1 MKYLAYTILALL
13 LFPNVLKSQV
23 DRTRAPEPG
32 PAPVIQVG
40 EYKTFELKNGLKV
53 FLVENHKIPR
63 VSYSLVLDIKPFAEG
78 DSLGY
83 TDIAGELLGTATT
96 TRSKDQID
104 EEIDFIGASVNTSS
118 SSLSGSALKKHNEK
132 LLEIMSDI
140 LLNPVF
146 NQDELDKVKK
156 QTISALA
163 YNKNDPAAISETV
176 SDALFYGK
184 DHPYGE
190 VTTEATVNSVTVK
203 MCEDYYDTFF
213 KPNIAYL
220 AIVGDMKL
228 KETKKLAK
236 KYFGDWVPG
245 EVPSKQYPTPEAPAA
260 LQVSIVDRPVAV
272 QSVIAVGYPVEY
284 TLGTD
289 DYIKARVM
297 NILLGGNSNSRLFK
311 NLREDHGYTY
321 GAYSSL
327 NQDKFIGSFNAGA
340 DVRNEVTD
348 SAVTQILYEMDRIR
362 TEPVPLEE
370 LEKVKNYLTGTF
382 ALALEQPA
390 TVARFALNI
399 ARYGLPTD
407 YYANYLKSLAA
418 VTPEDISEMAR
429 KYIKPENC
437 HVFVV
442 GKADDV
448 AENLAVLSPDQTINY
463 YDVEGNYIDPAS
475 LRKALPAELTAE
487 RVVENYLAAIGGR
500 EKLEALN
507 DVEINMKMSMQ
518 GMTID
523 AKMYQKTPDK
533 YRMTMSMGDHVLSDT
548 RFDGKVGRM
557 SSMQGEQVLEEKQLE
572 NLQAQSQFM
581 RELNYGE
588 LGYTLQLKSIEMVD
602 GKETYMIEVF
612 HPGSGTGYD
621 YYDTES
627 WLKIREDKVEETPDG
642 NMIQT
647 TNLSDYKEVDGIL
660 YPHKLDMV
668 IGPQQISGT
677 VESVKLNAGIDDAI
691 FK

>member
-1 MKYLAYTILALL
+1 MKYLAYTLLAF
-13 LFPNVLKSQV
+13 LFIPTLLKSQV

-40 EYKTFELKNGLKV
+40 DYKTFELKNGLKV

-63 VSYSLVLDIKPFAEG
+63 VSYSLLLDIKPFSEG

-96 TRSKDQID
+96 IRSKDQID
-104 EEIDFIGASVNTSS
+104 DEIDFIGASVNTSS

-163 YNKNDPAAISETV
+163 YNKNDPAAISDVV

-190 VTTEATVNSVTVK
+190 VTTETTVNAVTVK
-203 MCEDYYDTFF
+203 MCEDYYRTYFR
-213 KPNIAYL
+213 PNIAYL
-220 AIVGDMKL
+220 AIVGDMNL
-228 KETKKLAK
+228 KEAKKLTK
-236 KYFGDWVPG
+236 KYFGEWVPG
-245 EVPSKQYPTPEAPAA
+245 EVPSKQYPTPEAPAT

-272 QSVIAVGYPVEY
+272 QSVITVGYPVEY

-297 NILLGGNSNSRLFK
+297 NVLLGGSDNRLYQ

-327 NQDKFIGSFNAGA
+327 SQDKYIGSFSAST

-348 SAVTQILYEMDRIR
+348 SAISQILYEMERIR
-362 TEPVPLEE
+362 TEPVPAEE

-382 ALALEQPA
+382 ALALEKPA
-390 TVARFALNI
+390 TVASFALNI
-399 ARYGLPTD
+399 ARYGLPAD

-442 GKADDV
+442 GKADDI
-448 AENLAVLSPDQTINY
+448 AEKLAVLSPDQTIKY

-475 LRKALPAELTAE
+475 VKKALPAGLTVE
-487 RVVENYLAAIGGR
+487 KVVENYLAAIGGR
-500 EKLEALN
+500 EKLEALE
-507 DVEINMKMSMQ
+507 DMEVNMKMSMQ
-518 GMTID
+518 GMSID
-523 AKMYQKTPDK
+523 AKMYQKAPDK
-533 YRMTMSMGDHVLSDT
+533 YRMTMSMEGNVLNDT
-548 RFDGKVGRM
+548 RFDGTVGRI
-557 SSMQGEQVLEEKQLE
+557 SGMQGEQVLEGKQLE

-581 RELNYGE
+581 PELKYGE
-588 LGYTLQLKSIEMVD
+588 LGYTLQLKSIEMID
-602 GKETYMIEVF
+602 GKETYLVEVF

-621 YYDTES
+621 YYDTET
-627 WLKIREDKVEETPDG
+627 WLKLREDKIEETPDG
-642 NMIQT
+642 NMVQT
-647 TNLSDYKEVDGIL
+647 TNLSDYKDVDGIL
-660 YPHKLDMV
+660 YPHQIDLIV
-668 IGPQQISGT
+668 GPQQISGT
-677 VESVKLNAGIDDAI
+677 VDSIKLNAGIDDAV

>member
-1 MKYLAYTILALL
+1 MKYLTYTLLVLL
-13 LFPNVLKSQV
+13 LFPNVLKSQI

-32 PAPVIQVG
+32 PAPEIRISD
-40 EYKTFELKNGLKV
+40 YKTFELKNGLKV

-63 VSYSLVLDIKPFAEG
+63 VSYSLLLDSKPFAEG

-83 TDIAGELLGTATT
+83 TSIAGELLGTATT

-104 EEIDFIGASVNTSS
+104 EAIDFIGASLSTSS
-118 SSLSGSALKKHNEK
+118 SSLSASALKKHNEK
-132 LLEIMSDI
+132 LLEIISDI

-146 NQDELDKVKK
+146 AQDELDKVKK

-163 YNKNDPAAISETV
+163 YNKNVPAAISETV
-176 SDALFYGK
+176 SNALFYGK

-190 VTTEATVNSVTVK
+190 VTTEATVNLVTVK
-203 MCEDYYDTFF
+203 MCEDYYGTYF
-213 KPNIAYL
+213 KSNIAYL
-220 AIVGDMKL
+220 AIVGDMNL
-228 KETKKLAK
+228 KEAKKLAK
-236 KYFGDWVPG
+236 KYFGEWAPG
-245 EVPSKQYPTPEAPAA
+245 EVPSKQYLTPKAPATR
-260 LQVSIVDRPVAV
+260 QVSIVDRPVAV

-289 DYIKARVM
+289 DYIKGRVM
-297 NILLGGNSNSRLFK
+297 NILLGGSSNSRLFK

-327 NQDKFIGSFNAGA
+327 SQDRYIGSFNAGA

-348 SAVTQILYEMDRIR
+348 SALTQILYEMDRIR

-399 ARYGLPTD
+399 ARYDLPAD

-448 AENLAVLSPDQTINY
+448 AENLAALSPDQTINY
-463 YDVEGNYIDPAS
+463 YDVEGNYIDPTS
-475 LRKALPAELTAE
+475 LKKALPAGLTAE
-487 RVVENYLAAIGGR
+487 AVVENYLAAIGGR
-500 EKLEALN
+500 EKLDALN
-507 DVEINMKMSMQ
+507 DLEINMKMSMQ
-518 GMTID
+518 GMSID

-533 YRMTMSMGDHVLSDT
+533 YRMTISMGGSVLSDT

-557 SSMQGEQVLEEKQLE
+557 SGMQGEQVLEGKQLE

-602 GKETYMIEVF
+602 EKETYMVEVF

-627 WLKIREDKVEETPDG
+627 SLKIREDKVEENPDG

-647 TNLSDYKEVDGIL
+647 TNLSDYREVEGIL

>member
-1 MKYLAYTILALL
+1 MKYLTYTFLVLL
-13 LFPNVLKSQV
+13 LFPNVLKSQI
-23 DRTRAPEPG
+23 DRTLPPEPG
-32 PAPVIQVG
+32 PAPEIRIG
-40 EYKTFELKNGLKV
+40 DYKTFELKNGLKV

-63 VSYSLVLDIKPFAEG
+63 VSYSLLLDIKPFSEG

-83 TDIAGELLGTATT
+83 TSIAGQLLGTATT
-96 TRSKDQID
+96 TRTKDQID

-118 SSLSGSALKKHNEK
+118 GSLSGSALKKHNEK

-146 NQDELDKVKK
+146 NQDELEKVKK

-176 SDALFYGK
+176 SNALFYGK

-190 VTTEATVNSVTVK
+190 VTTEATVNSITVN
-203 MCEDYYDTFF
+203 MCRQYYSTYFR
-213 KPNIAYL
+213 PNIAYL

-228 KETKKLAK
+228 KEAKKLTK
-236 KYFGDWVPG
+236 KYFGGWVPG
-245 EVPSKQYPTPEAPAA
+245 EVTSKEYPKPEAPGAR
-260 LQVSIVDRPVAV
+260 QVSIVDRPVAV

-297 NILLGGNSNSRLFK
+297 NVLLGGSNNRLFQ

-327 NQDKFIGSFNAGA
+327 SQDKYIGSFNAGA

-348 SAVTQILYEMDRIR
+348 SAISQILYEMDRIR

-399 ARYGLPTD
+399 ARYGLPAD
-407 YYANYLKSLAA
+407 YYGNYLKSLAA
-418 VTPEDISEMAR
+418 VTPDDITEMAN

-442 GKADDV
+442 GKADDI
-448 AENLAVLSPDQTINY
+448 AENLAVISPDLTVNY

-475 LRKALPAELTAE
+475 LQKALPAGLTVE
-487 RVVENYLAAIGGR
+487 TVVENYLAAIGGR
-500 EKLEALN
+500 EKLEALQ
-507 DVEINMKMSMQ
+507 DVEINMKMDMQ

-523 AKMYQKTPDK
+523 AKMYQKAPDK
-533 YRMTMSMGDHVLSDT
+533 YRMTMSMGGSVLSDT
-548 RFDGKVGRM
+548 KFDGTVGKN
-557 SSMQGEQVLEEKQLE
+557 SGMQGEQVLEGKQLE

-581 RELNYGE
+581 PELKYEE

-602 GKETYMIEVF
+602 GKETYMVEVS

-627 WLKIREDKVEETPDG
+627 WLKIREDKVEENPDG
-642 NMIQT
+642 KMIQT

-660 YPHKLDMV
+660 YTHKLDLI

-677 VESVKLNAGIDDAI
+677 VESVKLNAGIDDSV
-691 FK
+691 FE

>member
-1 MKYLAYTILALL
+1 MKYIAYTLVFF
-13 LFPNVLKSQV
+13 LFLPSAVNAQV

-40 EYKTFELKNGLKV
+40 DYKTFELKNGLKV

-63 VSYSLVLDIKPFAEG
+63 VSYSLLLDIKPFAEG

-83 TDIAGELLGTATT
+83 TDLAGQLMGTATA
-96 TRSKDQID
+96 TRTKDQID
-104 EEIDFIGASVNTSS
+104 EEIDFIGASLNTSS
-118 SSLSGSALKKHNEK
+118 GSLSGSALKKHNEK
-132 LLEIMSDI
+132 LLEIMSDV

-146 NQDELDKVKK
+146 NEEELDKVKK

-163 YNKNDPAAISETV
+163 YNKNDPAAISGVV

-190 VTTEATVNSVTVK
+190 VTTEATVNSVTIK
-203 MCEDYYDTFF
+203 MCEDYYATYF
-213 KPNIAYL
+213 KPNIAHL
-220 AIVGDMKL
+220 AIVGDMTL
-228 KETKKLAK
+228 KEAKKLTK

-245 EVPSKQYPTPEAPAA
+245 NVPSYAYPTPEAPATRK
-260 LQVSIVDRPVAV
+260 VSIVDRPVAV
-272 QSVIAVGYPVEY
+272 QSVIVVGYPVEY

-297 NILLGGNSNSRLFK
+297 NVLLGGSNNRLFQ

-327 NQDKFIGSFNAGA
+327 SQDKYIGSFNAGA

-348 SAVTQILYEMDRIR
+348 SAITQILYEMERIR
-362 TEPVPLEE
+362 TEPVPSDE

-399 ARYGLPTD
+399 ARYGLPSD

-418 VTPEDISEMAR
+418 VTPEDISEMAQ
-429 KYIKPENC
+429 KYISPENC

-442 GKADDV
+442 GKAEDI
-448 AENLAVLSPDQTINY
+448 AENLAALSPDQSVDY

-475 LRKALPAELTAE
+475 MTKPLPPGLTPE
-487 RVVENYLAAIGGR
+487 KVVEDYLQAIGGR
-500 EKLEALN
+500 EKLEALR
-507 DVEINMKMSMQ
+507 DVEVDMKMSMQ

-523 AKMYQKTPDK
+523 ARTYQKAPDK
-533 YRMTMSMGDHVLSDT
+533 FRMTISMGGNILNDQK
-548 RFDGKVGRM
+548 FDGTTGKM
-557 SSMQGEQVLEEKQLE
+557 SGMQGEQVLEGKQLE
-572 NLQAQSQFM
+572 NLKAQSQFM
-581 RELNYGE
+581 RELKYQE
-588 LGYTLQLKSIEMVD
+588 LGYKLELKSIEMVN
-602 GKETYMIEVF
+602 GRETYRIEVF
-612 HPGSGTGYD
+612 HPWSGTGYD
-621 YYDTES
+621 YYDRETG
-627 WLKIREDKVEETPDG
+627 LRLREDKVEVTPDG
-642 NMIQT
+642 EMVQIT
-647 TNLSDYKEVDGIL
+647 HLSDYKEVDGIL
-660 YPHKLDMV
+660 YPHKMDLS
-668 IGPQQISGT
+668 IGPQQITAT
-677 VESVKLNAGIDDAI
+677 VENIKLNAGIDDSI
-691 FK
+691 FE

>member
-1 MKYLAYTILALL
+1 MKYLTYTLLIFL
-13 LFPNVLKSQV
+13 LFPNVLKSQI
-23 DRTRAPEPG
+23 DRTQAPEPG
-32 PAPVIQVG
+32 PAPVIRISD
-40 EYKTFELKNGLKV
+40 YKTFELKNGLKV

-63 VSYSLVLDIKPFAEG
+63 VSYSLLLDIKPFSEG

-83 TDIAGELLGTATT
+83 TSIAGQLLGTATT
-96 TRSKDQID
+96 TLSKDQID
-104 EEIDFIGASVNTSS
+104 EEIDFIGANVNTSS
-118 SSLSGSALKKHNEK
+118 SSLSGSALKKHNDK

-140 LLNPVF
+140 LLHPVF
-146 NQDELDKVKK
+146 NQDELDKIKK

-176 SDALFYGK
+176 SNALFYGK
-184 DHPYGE
+184 EHPYGE
-190 VTTEATVNSVTVK
+190 VTTEATVNSVSVE
-203 MCEDYYDTFF
+203 MCEDYYDTYFR
-213 KPNIAYL
+213 PNIAYL
-220 AIVGDMKL
+220 AIVGDIKL
-228 KETKKLAK
+228 KEAKKLTK
-236 KYFGDWVPG
+236 KYFGSWVPG
-245 EVPSKQYPTPEAPAA
+245 EVSTKHYPTPEAPSA

-272 QSVIAVGYPVEY
+272 QSVITVGYPVEY

-297 NILLGGNSNSRLFK
+297 NVLLGGSNNRLFQ

-327 NQDKFIGSFNAGA
+327 SQDKYIGSFNAGA

-348 SAVTQILYEMDRIR
+348 SAVTQILYEMERIR
-362 TEPVPLEE
+362 TEPVSIEE
-370 LEKVKNYLTGTF
+370 LEKVKNYLSGTF
-382 ALALEQPA
+382 ALALEQPG

-399 ARYGLPTD
+399 ARYGLPAD
-407 YYANYLKSLAA
+407 YYANYLKSIAA
-418 VTPEDISEMAR
+418 VTPDDITEMAN

-442 GKADDV
+442 GKADDIV
-448 AENLAVLSPDQTINY
+448 ENLASLSPDLSVDY

-475 LRKALPAELTAE
+475 LKKTLPAGLTSE
-487 RVVENYLAAIGGR
+487 TVVENYLAAIGGR
-500 EKLEALN
+500 EKLEALE
-507 DVEINMKMSMQ
+507 DIEISMKMSLQ

-523 AKMYQKTPDK
+523 AIMYQKAPGK
-533 YRMTMSMGDHVLSDT
+533 FRMTMTMGGNVLSDT
-548 RFDGKVGRM
+548 RFDGTVGK
-557 SSMQGEQVLEEKQLE
+557 SSGMQGEQVVEGKQLE

-581 RELNYGE
+581 PELKYDE

-602 GKETYMIEVF
+602 GKETYMIEVV

-627 WLKIREDKVEETPDG
+627 WLKVREDKVEETPDG
-642 NMIQT
+642 SMVQT
-647 TNLSDYKEVDGIL
+647 TNLSDYQEVDGIL
-660 YPHKLDMV
+660 YPHKLDLV

-677 VESVKLNAGIDDAI
+677 VESISLNAGIDDSI

>member
-1 MKYLAYTILALL
+1 
-13 LFPNVLKSQV
+13 
-23 DRTRAPEPG
+23 
-32 PAPVIQVG
+32 
-40 EYKTFELKNGLKV
+40 
-53 FLVENHKIPR
+53 
-63 VSYSLVLDIKPFAEG
+63 
-78 DSLGY
+78 
-83 TDIAGELLGTATT
+83 
-96 TRSKDQID
+96 
-104 EEIDFIGASVNTSS
+104 
-118 SSLSGSALKKHNEK
+118 
-132 LLEIMSDI
+132 MSDI

-146 NQDELDKVKK
+146 NQAELDKVKK

-163 YNKNDPAAISETV
+163 YNKNDPAAISETL

-203 MCEDYYDTFF
+203 MCEDYYGTYF

-228 KETKKLAK
+228 KEAKKLAK
-236 KYFGDWVPG
+236 KYFGEWIPG
-245 EVPSKQYPTPEAPAA
+245 EVPSKQYSTPEAPAS

-272 QSVIAVGYPVEY
+272 QSVIVVGYPVEY

-297 NILLGGNSNSRLFK
+297 NVLLGGSNNRLFQ

-327 NQDKFIGSFNAGA
+327 SQDKFIGSFNAGA

-348 SAVTQILYEMDRIR
+348 SAVTQILYEMERIR
-362 TEPVPLEE
+362 NEPVPLEE

-382 ALALEQPA
+382 ALALEQPS

-399 ARYGLPTD
+399 ARYGLPAD

-418 VTPEDISEMAR
+418 VTPEDITEMAK

-437 HVFVV
+437 HVFIV

-448 AENLAVLSPDQTINY
+448 SENLAALSPDQTINY

-475 LRKALPAELTAE
+475 LKKALPAGLTAE
-487 RVVENYLAAIGGR
+487 KVVENYLAAIGGR
-500 EKLEALN
+500 EKLEALK
-507 DVEINMKMSMQ
+507 DVEITMKMNMQ

-523 AKMYQKTPDK
+523 AKMYQKAPDK
-533 YRMTMSMGDHVLSDT
+533 YKMTISMGESVLSDT

-557 SSMQGEQVLEEKQLE
+557 SGMQGEQVLEGKQLE

-581 RELNYGE
+581 RELKYDD
-588 LGYTLQLKSIEMVD
+588 LGYSLQLKGIEIVN
-602 GKETYMIEVF
+602 GNETYIVEVS

-621 YYDTES
+621 YYDIETG
-627 WLKIREDKVEETPDG
+627 LRLREDKIEVTPDG
-642 NMIQT
+642 EMIQT
-647 TNLSDYKEVDGIL
+647 THLSDYKDVEGIL
-660 YPHKLDMV
+660 YPHKLDV
-668 IGPQQISGT
+668 SVGPQQISAT
-677 VESVKLNAGIDDAI
+677 IDVIKLNTGVDDSE
-691 FK
+691 FQ

>member
-1 MKYLAYTILALL
+1 MKYLAFTVLVLL
-13 LFPNVLKSQV
+13 LFPNVLKSQI

-32 PAPVIQVG
+32 PAPEIRISD
-40 EYKTFELKNGLKV
+40 YKTFTLKNGLKV

-63 VSYSLVLDIKPFAEG
+63 VSYSLLLDIQPFSEG

-83 TDIAGELLGTATT
+83 TSIAGQLLGTATT

-118 SSLSGSALKKHNEK
+118 GSLSGSALKKHNEK

-203 MCEDYYDTFF
+203 MCEDYYGMYF

-220 AIVGDMKL
+220 AIVGDL
-228 KETKKLAK
+228 NLREAKKLTK
-236 KYFGDWVPG
+236 KYFGGWVPG
-245 EVPSKQYPTPEAPAA
+245 EVPSKQYPSPEAPASR
-260 LQVSIVDRPVAV
+260 QVSIVDRPVAV
-272 QSVIAVGYPVEY
+272 QSVLAVGYPVKY

-297 NILLGGNSNSRLFK
+297 NVLLGGSNNRLFQ

-327 NQDKFIGSFNAGA
+327 GQDKYIGSFNAGA

-348 SAVTQILYEMDRIR
+348 SAITQILYEMERIR
-362 TEPVPLEE
+362 TEPVPIEE

-399 ARYGLPTD
+399 ARYGLPAD

-442 GKADDV
+442 GKADDIS
-448 AENLAVLSPDQTINY
+448 ENLAALSPDQTVNY

-475 LRKALPAELTAE
+475 LKKALPAGLTVE
-487 RVVENYLAAIGGR
+487 TVVENYLAAIGGR
-500 EKLEALN
+500 EKLEALE
-507 DVEINMKMSMQ
+507 DVEINMKMSMM
-518 GMTID
+518 GMSVD
-523 AKMYQKTPDK
+523 AIMYQKAPDK
-533 YRMTMSMGDHVLSDT
+533 FRMTMSMGGNVLSDT
-548 RFDGKVGRM
+548 RFDGTVGRNGG
-557 SSMQGEQVLEEKQLE
+557 MQGEQVLEGKQLE

-581 RELNYGE
+581 PELKYDE
-588 LGYTLQLKSIEMVD
+588 LGYTLQLKSIETVD
-602 GKETYMIEVF
+602 GKDTYMIEVF

-627 WLKIREDKVEETPDG
+627 WLKIKEDKVEETPDG
-642 NMIQT
+642 SMVQT

-660 YPHKLDMV
+660 FPHKIDLI
-668 IGPQQISGT
+668 IGPQQILGT
-677 VESVKLNAGIDDAI
+677 VESVKLNAGIDDSV

>member
-1 MKYLAYTILALL
+1 MKYLTNTIFVFLL
-13 LFPNVLKSQV
+13 LPSTLLSQI
-23 DRTRAPEPG
+23 DRTRAPKPG
-32 PAPVIQVG
+32 PAPEIRISD
-40 EYKTFELKNGLKV
+40 YKTFELKNGLKV

-63 VSYSLVLDIKPFAEG
+63 ISYSLLLDIKPFAEG

-83 TDIAGELLGTATT
+83 TDIAGQLLGTATT

-104 EEIDFIGASVNTSS
+104 EEIDFIGANLNTSS
-118 SSLSGSALKKHNEK
+118 GSLSASALKKHNDK

-156 QTISALA
+156 QTISTLA
-163 YNKNDPAAISETV
+163 FNKNDPAAISGVV

-184 DHPYGE
+184 GHPYGE
-190 VTTEATVNSVTVK
+190 VTTEATVSSVTVK
-203 MCEDYYDTFF
+203 MCEDYYGTYF

-228 KETKKLAK
+228 KEAKKLAK
-236 KYFGDWVPG
+236 KYFGDWEPG
-245 EVPSKQYPTPEAPAA
+245 EVPSKQFPTPEAPSA

-272 QSVIAVGYPVEY
+272 QSVIVVGYPVEY
-284 TLGTD
+284 TLGTN

-297 NILLGGNSNSRLFK
+297 NVLLGGSDNRLFQ

-327 NQDKFIGSFNAGA
+327 SQDKYIGSFNAGA

-348 SAVTQILYEMDRIR
+348 SAITQIIYEMERIR
-362 TEPVPLEE
+362 TEPVPAEE

-382 ALALEQPA
+382 SLALEQPA

-399 ARYGLPTD
+399 ARYGLPAD
-407 YYANYLKSLAA
+407 YYANYLKTLAA
-418 VTPEDISEMAR
+418 VTPDDITEMAR

-448 AENLAVLSPDQTINY
+448 AENLATLSPDQTINY

-475 LRKALPAELTAE
+475 LKKALPAGLTAE
-487 RVVENYLAAIGGR
+487 TVIENYLIAIGGR
-500 EKLEALN
+500 EKLEALK

-523 AKMYQKTPDK
+523 AKMYQKAPDK
-533 YRMTMSMGDHVLSDT
+533 YKMTVSMGGSVLSDT

-557 SSMQGEQVLEEKQLE
+557 SGMQGEQVL
-572 NLQAQSQFM
+572 
-581 RELNYGE
+581 
-588 LGYTLQLKSIEMVD
+588 
-602 GKETYMIEVF
+602 
-612 HPGSGTGYD
+612 GS
-621 YYDTES
+621 S
-627 WLKIREDKVEETPDG
+627 
-642 NMIQT
+642 
-647 TNLSDYKEVDGIL
+647 
-660 YPHKLDMV
+660 
-668 IGPQQISGT
+668 
-677 VESVKLNAGIDDAI
+677 
-691 FK
+691 

>member
-1 MKYLAYTILALL
+1 MKYLTYTIFVFLL
-13 LFPNVLKSQV
+13 LPGTLLSQI

-32 PAPVIQVG
+32 PAPEIHISD
-40 EYKTFELKNGLKV
+40 YKTFELKNGLKV

-63 VSYSLVLDIKPFAEG
+63 VSYSLLLDIKPFSEG

-83 TDIAGELLGTATT
+83 TSIAGQLLGTATT
-96 TRSKDQID
+96 SRTKDQVD
-104 EEIDFIGASVNTSS
+104 EEIDFIGASLNTSS
-118 SSLSGSALKKHNEK
+118 GSLSASALKKHNDK

-146 NQDELDKVKK
+146 KEDELDKVKK

-163 YNKNDPAAISETV
+163 LNKNDPAAISETV

-190 VTTEATVNSVTVK
+190 VTTEATVNTVTVK
-203 MCEDYYDTFF
+203 MCEYYYGTYF

-220 AIVGDMKL
+220 AIVGDMNL
-228 KETKKLAK
+228 KEAKKLTK

-245 EVPSKQYPTPEAPAA
+245 EVPSKQYPTPEAPST

-272 QSVIAVGYPVEY
+272 QSVIVVGYPVEY

-297 NILLGGNSNSRLFK
+297 NILLGGSDNRLFQ

-327 NQDKFIGSFNAGA
+327 SQDKFIGSFNAGA

-348 SAVTQILYEMDRIR
+348 SAITQILYEMERIR

-399 ARYGLPTD
+399 ARYGLPAD
-407 YYANYLKSLAA
+407 YYANYLKSLAT
-418 VTPEDISEMAR
+418 VTPEDITEMAN

-442 GKADDV
+442 GKADDIS
-448 AENLAVLSPDQTINY
+448 ENLAVLSPDLTLNY

-475 LRKALPAELTAE
+475 LEKALPAGLTVE
-487 RVVENYLAAIGGR
+487 TVVENYLAAIGGR
-500 EKLEALN
+500 EKLEALE
-507 DVEINMKMSMQ
+507 DMEVSLKMSMQ
-518 GMTID
+518 GMSID
-523 AKMYQKTPDK
+523 AKTYQKAPDK
-533 YRMTMSMGDHVLSDT
+533 FRMTMSMGESIISDT
-548 RFDGKVGRM
+548 RFDGTVGKI
-557 SSMQGEQVLEEKQLE
+557 SGMQGEQVLEGKQLE

-581 RELNYGE
+581 PELKYGK
-588 LGYTLQLKSIEMVD
+588 LGYTLQLKSIEKID
-602 GKETYMIEVF
+602 GKETYMVEVF

-621 YYDTES
+621 YYDTGS

-647 TNLSDYKEVDGIL
+647 TNLSDYREVEGIL

-677 VESVKLNAGIDDAI
+677 VESVKLNAGIDDSV

>member
-1 MKYLAYTILALL
+1 MKYLIYTIFVFLL
-13 LFPNVLKSQV
+13 LPSTLLSQI

-32 PAPVIQVG
+32 PAPEILISD
-40 EYKTFELKNGLKV
+40 YKTFELKNGLKV

-83 TDIAGELLGTATT
+83 TSIAGELLGTATT

-104 EEIDFIGASVNTSS
+104 EEIDFIGASLSTSS
-118 SSLSGSALKKHNEK
+118 GSLYGSALKKHNDK

-146 NQDELDKVKK
+146 NLDELDKVKK

-190 VTTEATVNSVTVK
+190 VTTEATVSSVTVK
-203 MCEDYYDTFF
+203 MCEKYYSTYFR
-213 KPNIAYL
+213 PNIAYL

-228 KETKKLAK
+228 KEAKKLAK
-236 KYFGDWVPG
+236 EYFGEWVPG

-272 QSVIAVGYPVEY
+272 QSVIVVGYPVEY

-297 NILLGGNSNSRLFK
+297 NILLGGGSSNRLFQ

-327 NQDKFIGSFNAGA
+327 SQDKFIGSFNAEA

-362 TEPVPLEE
+362 TEPVPPEE

-399 ARYGLPTD
+399 ARYGLPAD

-418 VTPEDISEMAR
+418 VTPEDITEMAR

-448 AENLAVLSPDQTINY
+448 AENLAALSPDQTINY

-475 LRKALPAELTAE
+475 LKKALPEGLTAE
-487 RVVENYLAAIGGR
+487 TVVENYLAAIGGR
-500 EKLEALN
+500 EKLEALK
-507 DVEINMKMSMQ
+507 DVETNMKMSMQ
-518 GMTID
+518 GMSID
-523 AKMYQKTPDK
+523 AKMYQKAPDK
-533 YRMTMSMGDHVLSDT
+533 YRMTISMGGSVLSDT

-557 SSMQGEQVLEEKQLE
+557 SSMQGEQVLEGKQLE
-572 NLQAQSQFM
+572 NLQTQSQFM
-581 RELNYGE
+581 RELKYEE
-588 LGYTLQLKSIEMVD
+588 LGYTLQLKSIELVNGKKTYMVD
-602 GKETYMIEVF
+602 VS

-621 YYDTES
+621 YYDSETG
-627 WLKIREDKVEETPDG
+627 LRLREDKIEVTPDG
-642 NMIQT
+642 EMVQT
-647 TNLSDYKEVDGIL
+647 THLSDYKDVDGIL
-660 YPHKLDMV
+660 YPHKFDLA
-668 IGPQQISGT
+668 IGPQQISAT
-677 VESVKLNAGIDDAI
+677 IDVIKLNTGIDDSV
-691 FK
+691 FQ

>member
-1 MKYLAYTILALL
+1 MKYLIYTILVLL
-13 LFPNVLKSQV
+13 LFPNVLKSQI

-32 PAPVIQVG
+32 PAPEIRISD
-40 EYKTFELKNGLKV
+40 YKTFELKNGLKV

-63 VSYSLVLDIKPFAEG
+63 VSYSLLLDLKPFAEG

-83 TDIAGELLGTATT
+83 TSIAGQLLGTATT

-104 EEIDFIGASVNTSS
+104 EEIDFIGASLNTSS
-118 SSLSGSALKKHNEK
+118 GSLSGSALKKHNDK

-146 NQDELDKVKK
+146 NKDELDKVKK

-203 MCEDYYDTFF
+203 MCEDYYGTYF
-213 KPNIAYL
+213 KPNIAFL
-220 AIVGDMKL
+220 AIVGDLNL
-228 KETKKLAK
+228 KEAKKLTK
-236 KYFGDWVPG
+236 KYFAGWVPG
-245 EVPSKQYPTPEAPAA
+245 EVPSKQYPAPEAPASR
-260 LQVSIVDRPVAV
+260 QVSIVDRPVAV
-272 QSVIAVGYPVEY
+272 QSVIAVGYPVKF

-297 NILLGGNSNSRLFK
+297 NVLLGGSNNRLFQ

-327 NQDKFIGSFNAGA
+327 GQDKYIGSFNAGA

-348 SAVTQILYEMDRIR
+348 SAIFQILYEMDRIR
-362 TEPVPLEE
+362 TEPVPIEE

-382 ALALEQPA
+382 ALALEQPS

-399 ARYGLPTD
+399 ARYGLPAD

-418 VTPEDISEMAR
+418 VTPDDITEM
-429 KYIKPENC
+429 
-437 HVFVV
+437 
-442 GKADDV
+442 KADDI
-448 AENLAVLSPDQTINY
+448 AENLVALSPDQTVNY
-463 YDVEGNYIDPAS
+463 YDVEGNYLDPAS
-475 LRKALPAELTAE
+475 LKKSLPAGLTVE
-487 RVVENYLAAIGGR
+487 MVVENYLVAIGGR
-500 EKLEALN
+500 EKLEALE
-507 DVEINMKMSMQ
+507 DVEINMKMNMQ
-518 GMTID
+518 GMSID
-523 AKMYQKTPDK
+523 AIMYQKAPDK
-533 YRMTMSMGDHVLSDT
+533 FRMTMSMGGNVLSDT
-548 RFDGKVGRM
+548 RFDGTVGRN
-557 SSMQGEQVLEEKQLE
+557 SGMQGEQVLEGKQLE

-581 RELNYGE
+581 PELKYDE

-602 GKETYMIEVF
+602 GKDTYMIEVF

-627 WLKIREDKVEETPDG
+627 WLKIKEDKVEETPDG
-642 NMIQT
+642 SMVQT

-660 YPHKLDMV
+660 FPHKIDLI

-677 VESVKLNAGIDDAI
+677 VESVKLNAGIDDSV

>member
-1 MKYLAYTILALL
+1 MKHLTYILLGLL
-13 LFPNVLKSQV
+13 LFPPVVKSQI

-32 PAPVIQVG
+32 PAPEIRIG
-40 EYKTFELKNGLKV
+40 DYKTFELKNGLKI

-63 VSYSLVLDIKPFAEG
+63 VSYSLLLDIKPFSEG

-83 TDIAGELLGTATT
+83 SSIAGQLLGTATT

-104 EEIDFIGASVNTSS
+104 EEIDFIGASLNTSS

-146 NQDELDKVKK
+146 NPDELDKVKK
-156 QTISALA
+156 QTISGLA
-163 YNKNDPAAISETV
+163 YNKNDPAAISGIV

-203 MCEDYYDTFF
+203 MCEDYYAAYF

-220 AIVGDMKL
+220 AIVGDIKL
-228 KETKKLAK
+228 KEAKKLAK
-236 KYFGDWVPG
+236 KYFGDWKPG
-245 EVPSKQYPTPEAPAA
+245 EVPSRQYPTPEAPAG

-272 QSVIAVGYPVEY
+272 QSVLVVGYPVKY
-284 TLGTD
+284 TLGTE

-297 NILLGGNSNSRLFK
+297 NVVLGGSNNRLFQ

-327 NQDKFIGSFNAGA
+327 SQDKYIGSFNAGA

-348 SAVTQILYEMDRIR
+348 SAITQILYEMERIR
-362 TEPVPLEE
+362 TEPVPIEE

-399 ARYGLPTD
+399 ARYQLPAD
-407 YYANYLKSLAA
+407 YYSNYLKSLAA
-418 VTPEDISEMAR
+418 VTPEDITEMAQ

-442 GKADDV
+442 GKADDI
-448 AENLAVLSPDQTINY
+448 AENLAALSPDLTVNY

-475 LRKALPAELTAE
+475 LKKALPAGLTVE
-487 RVVENYLAAIGGR
+487 KVVENYLAAIGGR
-500 EKLEALN
+500 EKLEALE
-507 DVEINMKMSMQ
+507 DIETSMKMSLQ
-518 GMTID
+518 GMSID
-523 AKMYQKTPDK
+523 AKMYQKAPDK
-533 YRMTMSMGDHVLSDT
+533 FRMTMSMGGNILSDT
-548 RFDGKVGRM
+548 RYDGTVGKN
-557 SSMQGEQVLEEKQLE
+557 SGMQGEQVVEGKQLE

-581 RELNYGE
+581 PELKYRE

-602 GKETYMIEVF
+602 GKETYMVEVF
-612 HPGSGTGYD
+612 HQGSGTGYD

-642 NMIQT
+642 SMVQIT
-647 TNLSDYKEVDGIL
+647 TLSDYKDVDGIL
-660 YPHKLDMV
+660 YPHKLDLI

-677 VESVKLNAGIDDAI
+677 VESVKLNSGIDDSV

>member
-1 MKYLAYTILALL
+1 
-13 LFPNVLKSQV
+13 
-23 DRTRAPEPG
+23 
-32 PAPVIQVG
+32 
-40 EYKTFELKNGLKV
+40 LKNGLKI

-63 VSYSLVLDIKPFAEG
+63 VSYSLLLDIKPFSEG

-83 TDIAGELLGTATT
+83 TSIAGQLLGTATT
-96 TRSKDQID
+96 TRTKDQID
-104 EEIDFIGASVNTSS
+104 EEIDFIGASLNTSS

-156 QTISALA
+156 QTISGLA
-163 YNKNDPAAISETV
+163 YNKNDPAAISGIV

-190 VTTEATVNSVTVK
+190 VTTEATVNSVTVQ
-203 MCEDYYDTFF
+203 MCEDYYATYF

-228 KETKKLAK
+228 KEAKKLAK
-236 KYFGDWVPG
+236 KYFGDWKPG
-245 EVPSKQYPTPEAPAA
+245 EVPSHQYPTPEAPAG

-272 QSVIAVGYPVEY
+272 QSVLVVGYPVKY

-297 NILLGGNSNSRLFK
+297 NVVLGGSNNRLFQ

-327 NQDKFIGSFNAGA
+327 SQDKYIGSFNAGA

-348 SAVTQILYEMDRIR
+348 SAITQILYEMERIR
-362 TEPVPLEE
+362 TEPVPAEE

-382 ALALEQPA
+382 ALALEQPS

-399 ARYGLPTD
+399 ARYQLPAD
-407 YYANYLKSLAA
+407 YYGNYLKSLAA
-418 VTPEDISEMAR
+418 VTPEDITEMAR

-442 GKADDV
+442 GKADDI
-448 AENLAVLSPDQTINY
+448 AENLAALSPDLTVNY

-475 LRKALPAELTAE
+475 LKKALPAGLTVE
-487 RVVENYLAAIGGR
+487 TVIENYLEAIGGR
-500 EKLEALN
+500 EKLEALE
-507 DVEINMKMSMQ
+507 DIETSMKMSLQ
-518 GMTID
+518 GMSID
-523 AKMYQKTPDK
+523 AKMYQKAPDK
-533 YRMTMSMGDHVLSDT
+533 FRMTMSMGGNVLSDT
-548 RFDGKVGRM
+548 RYDGTVGKN
-557 SSMQGEQVLEEKQLE
+557 SGMQGEQVVEGKQLE

-581 RELNYGE
+581 PELKYGE
-588 LGYTLQLKSIEMVD
+588 LGYTLQLKGIEMVD
-602 GKETYMIEVF
+602 GKETYMVEVF

-627 WLKIREDKVEETPDG
+627 WLKIREDKVEETQDG
-642 NMIQT
+642 SMVQIT
-647 TNLSDYKEVDGIL
+647 TLSDYKDVDGIL
-660 YPHKLDMV
+660 YPHKLDLV

-677 VESVKLNAGIDDAI
+677 VESVRLNSGIEDSV

>member
-1 MKYLAYTILALL
+1 MKYLTYTIFIFL
-13 LFPNVLKSQV
+13 LFPSTLLSQI

-40 EYKTFELKNGLKV
+40 DYKTFELKNGLKV

-63 VSYSLVLDIKPFAEG
+63 VSYSLLLDIKPFAEG

-83 TDIAGELLGTATT
+83 TNIAGQLLGTAST
-96 TRSKDQID
+96 TRTKDQID
-104 EEIDFIGASVNTSS
+104 EEIDFIGASLSTSS
-118 SSLSGSALKKHNEK
+118 GSLSASALKKHNDK

-163 YNKNDPAAISETV
+163 LNKTDPSAISGVV

-203 MCEDYYDTFF
+203 MCEDYYGTYF
-213 KPNIAYL
+213 KPNIAYQ

-228 KETKKLAK
+228 KEVKKMAK

-260 LQVSIVDRPVAV
+260 LQISIVDRPVAV
-272 QSVIAVGYPVEY
+272 QTVITVGYPIEY

-297 NILLGGNSNSRLFK
+297 NVLLGGSSSSRLFK

-327 NQDKFIGSFNAGA
+327 SQDKFIGSFNAGA

-348 SAVTQILYEMDRIR
+348 SAIAQILYEMDRIC
-362 TEPVPLEE
+362 TEPVPVEE

-382 ALALEQPA
+382 ALALERPA

-399 ARYGLPTD
+399 ARYGLPAD

-418 VTPEDISEMAR
+418 VTPDDITEMAK

-448 AENLAVLSPDQTINY
+448 AENLSALSPDQTINY

-475 LRKALPAELTAE
+475 LKKALPAGLTAE
-487 RVVENYLAAIGGR
+487 TVVENYLAAIGGR
-500 EKLEALN
+500 EKLEALEDIEVN
-507 DVEINMKMSMQ
+507 LKMSMQ
-518 GMTID
+518 GMSID
-523 AKMYQKTPDK
+523 TKTYQKAPDK
-533 YRMTMSMGDHVLSDT
+533 FRMTMTMGGSILSDT
-548 RFDGKVGRM
+548 RFDGTVGRM
-557 SSMQGEQVLEEKQLE
+557 SGMQGEQVLEGKQLE
-572 NLQAQSQFM
+572 NLQTQSQFM
-581 RELNYGE
+581 PELKYEE
-588 LGYTLQLKSIEMVD
+588 LGYTLQLKSIEMID
-602 GKETYMIEVF
+602 GKATYMVEVF

-642 NMIQT
+642 SMVQT
-647 TNLSDYKEVDGIL
+647 TNLSEYMEVDGIL
-660 YPHKLDMV
+660 YPHKLDLA
-668 IGPQQISGT
+668 IGPEQISGT
-677 VESVKLNAGIDDAI
+677 VESIKLNAGIDDSV

>member
-1 MKYLAYTILALL
+1 MKYLAYTLLFFLL
-13 LFPNVLKSQV
+13 LPNVLNGQV

-40 EYKTFELKNGLKV
+40 DYKTFELKNGLKV

-83 TDIAGELLGTATT
+83 TSIAGELLGTATT

-104 EEIDFIGASVNTSS
+104 EEIDFIGANLSTSS
-118 SSLSGSALKKHNEK
+118 GSLYGSALKKHNNK

-163 YNKNDPAAISETV
+163 YNKNDPAAISGVV

-190 VTTEATVNSVTVK
+190 VTTEATVGSVNVK
-203 MCEDYYDTFF
+203 MCEDYYDTYFR
-213 KPNIAYL
+213 PNIAYL
-220 AIVGDMKL
+220 AIVGDMNL
-228 KETKKLAK
+228 KEAKKLTK
-236 KYFGDWVPG
+236 KYFGDWAPG
-245 EVPSKQYPTPEAPAA
+245 EVPSKQYPIPEVPAT

-272 QSVIAVGYPVEY
+272 QSVIVVGYPVEF

-297 NILLGGNSNSRLFK
+297 NVLLGGSNNRLFQ

-327 NQDKFIGSFNAGA
+327 SQDKYIGSFNAGA

-348 SAVTQILYEMDRIR
+348 SAITQILYEMERIR
-362 TEPVPLEE
+362 TEPVSPEE

-399 ARYGLPTD
+399 ARYGLPAD
-407 YYANYLKSLAA
+407 YYANYLKTLAA
-418 VTPEDISEMAR
+418 VTPDDITEMAN
-429 KYIKPENC
+429 KYIRPENS

-442 GKADDV
+442 GKADDI
-448 AENLAVLSPDQTINY
+448 AENLAALSPDNTINY

-475 LRKALPAELTAE
+475 LKKALPAGLTAE
-487 RVVENYLAAIGGR
+487 AVVENYLAAIGGR
-500 EKLEALN
+500 EKLEALK
-507 DVEINMKMSMQ
+507 DVEIDMKMSMQ

-523 AKMYQKTPDK
+523 AKMYQKAPDK
-533 YRMTMSMGDHVLSDT
+533 YRMTISMGGSVLSDT
-548 RFDGKVGRM
+548 KFDGKVGKM
-557 SSMQGEQVLEEKQLE
+557 SGMQGEQVLEGEQLE

-581 RELNYGE
+581 RELNYE
-588 LGYTLQLKSIEMVD
+588 DLGYTVQLKSIEMVN
-602 GKETYMIEVF
+602 GKETYMLEVS
-612 HPGSGTGYD
+612 HPGSGTSYD
-621 YYDTES
+621 YYDTETG
-627 WLKIREDKVEETPDG
+627 LRLREDKVEVTPDG
-642 NMIQT
+642 EMVQT
-647 TNLSDYKEVDGIL
+647 THLSEYKDVDGIL
-660 YPHKLDMV
+660 YPHKLDLA
-668 IGPQQISGT
+668 IGPQQISAT
-677 VESVKLNAGIDDAI
+677 IDNIKLNAGIDDSV
-691 FK
+691 FQ

>member
-1 MKYLAYTILALL
+1 MKYLTYTILVLL
-13 LFPNVLKSQV
+13 LLPGTLNSQI
-23 DRTRAPEPG
+23 DRTQAPEPG
-32 PAPVIQVG
+32 PAPEIRISD
-40 EYKTFELKNGLKV
+40 YKSFELKNGLKV

-63 VSYSLVLDIKPFAEG
+63 VSYSLLLNIKPFAEG

-83 TDIAGELLGTATT
+83 TSFAGQLLGTATT

-104 EEIDFIGASVNTSS
+104 EEIDFIGASVSS
-118 SSLSGSALKKHNEK
+118 SSGSLSGSSLKKHNEK

-146 NQDELDKVKK
+146 NQDELEKIKK

-163 YNKNDPAAISETV
+163 YNKNDPTAISETV
-176 SDALFYGK
+176 SNVLFYGK

-203 MCEDYYDTFF
+203 MCEDYYGIYF

-220 AIVGDMKL
+220 AIVGDLSL
-228 KETKKLAK
+228 KEAKKLTK
-236 KYFGDWVPG
+236 KYFGSWTPG
-245 EVPSKQYPTPEAPAA
+245 EVPSKQYPIPEAPAT

-272 QSVIAVGYPVEY
+272 QSVLTVGYPVKY

-297 NILLGGNSNSRLFK
+297 NVLLGGSNNRLFQ

-327 NQDKFIGSFNAGA
+327 SQDKYVGSFNAGA

-348 SAVTQILYEMDRIR
+348 SAVSQILYEMERIR
-362 TEPVPLEE
+362 TEPVPSEE

-399 ARYGLPTD
+399 ARYGLPAD
-407 YYANYLKSLAA
+407 YYANYLKSLAS
-418 VTPEDISEMAR
+418 VTPDDITEMAN

-442 GKADDV
+442 GKADDIV
-448 AENLAVLSPDQTINY
+448 ENLAALSPDLTVNY

-475 LRKALPAELTAE
+475 LKKALPAGLTVE
-487 RVVENYLAAIGGR
+487 TVIENYLESIGGR
-500 EKLEALN
+500 EKLEALEN
-507 DVEINMKMSMQ
+507 IEISMKMSLQEMS
-518 GMTID
+518 ID
-523 AKMYQKTPDK
+523 AIMYQKSPDK
-533 YRMTMSMGDHVLSDT
+533 FRMTMSMGGNVLSDT
-548 RFDGKVGRM
+548 RFDGTVGK
-557 SSMQGEQVLEEKQLE
+557 SSGMQGEQVLEGKQLE

-581 RELNYGE
+581 PELKYNE
-588 LGYTLQLKSIEMVD
+588 LGYKLQLKSIEMVD
-602 GKETYMIEVF
+602 ERETYMIEVF

-642 NMIQT
+642 SMVQI
-647 TNLSDYKEVDGIL
+647 TNLSDYKDVEGIL
-660 YPHKLDMV
+660 YPHKLDLIV
-668 IGPQQISGT
+668 GPQQISGT
-677 VESVKLNAGIDDAI
+677 VESVKLNAGIDDSV

>member
-1 MKYLAYTILALL
+1 MKYLIHTIFVFLL
-13 LFPNVLKSQV
+13 IPGTLLSQI
-23 DRTRAPEPG
+23 DRTQAPEPG
-32 PAPVIQVG
+32 PAPVIQIG
-40 EYKTFELKNGLKV
+40 DYKTFELKNGLKV
-53 FLVENHKIPR
+53 FLIENHKIPR

-83 TDIAGELLGTATT
+83 TSIAGELLGTATT
-96 TRSKDQID
+96 TRTKDQID
-104 EEIDFIGASVNTSS
+104 EEIDFIGASLSTSS
-118 SSLSGSALKKHNEK
+118 GSVNGSVLKKHNDK

-146 NQDELDKVKK
+146 NQAELDKVKK

-163 YNKNDPAAISETV
+163 YNKNDPAAISETL

-203 MCEDYYDTFF
+203 MCEDYYGTYF

-228 KETKKLAK
+228 KEAKKLAK
-236 KYFGDWVPG
+236 KYFGEWIPG
-245 EVPSKQYPTPEAPAA
+245 EVPSKQYSTPEAPAS

-272 QSVIAVGYPVEY
+272 QSVIVVGYPVEY

-297 NILLGGNSNSRLFK
+297 NVLLGGSNNRLFQ

-327 NQDKFIGSFNAGA
+327 SQDKFIGSFNAGA

-348 SAVTQILYEMDRIR
+348 SAVTQILYEMERIR
-362 TEPVPLEE
+362 NEPVPLEE

-382 ALALEQPA
+382 ALALEQPS

-399 ARYGLPTD
+399 ARYGLPAD

-418 VTPEDISEMAR
+418 VTPEDITEMAK

-437 HVFVV
+437 HVFIV

-448 AENLAVLSPDQTINY
+448 SENLAALSPDQTINY

-475 LRKALPAELTAE
+475 LKKALPAGLTAE
-487 RVVENYLAAIGGR
+487 KVVENYLAAIGGR
-500 EKLEALN
+500 EKLEALK
-507 DVEINMKMSMQ
+507 DVEITMKMNMQ

-523 AKMYQKTPDK
+523 AKMYQKAPDK
-533 YRMTMSMGDHVLSDT
+533 YKMTISMGESVLSDT

-557 SSMQGEQVLEEKQLE
+557 SGMQGEQVLEGKQLE

-581 RELNYGE
+581 RELKYDD
-588 LGYTLQLKSIEMVD
+588 LGYSLQLKGIEIVN
-602 GKETYMIEVF
+602 GNETYMVEVS

-621 YYDTES
+621 YYDIETG
-627 WLKIREDKVEETPDG
+627 LRLREDKIEVTPDG
-642 NMIQT
+642 EMIQT
-647 TNLSDYKEVDGIL
+647 THLSDYKDVEGIL
-660 YPHKLDMV
+660 YPHKLDV
-668 IGPQQISGT
+668 SVGPQQISAT
-677 VESVKLNAGIDDAI
+677 IDVIKLNTGVDDSE
-691 FK
+691 FQ

>member
-1 MKYLAYTILALL
+1 MKYLTYTILVLL
-13 LFPNVLKSQV
+13 LLPGTLYSQI

-32 PAPVIQVG
+32 PAPEIRISD
-40 EYKTFELKNGLKV
+40 YKTFELKNGLKV

-63 VSYSLVLDIKPFAEG
+63 VSYSLLLDIKPFSEG

-83 TDIAGELLGTATT
+83 TSIAGELLGTATT

-104 EEIDFIGASVNTSS
+104 EEIDFIGASLSTSS
-118 SSLSGSALKKHNEK
+118 GSLYGSVLKKHNEK

-156 QTISALA
+156 QTISTLA
-163 YNKNDPAAISETV
+163 FNKNDPAAISETV

-190 VTTEATVNSVTVK
+190 VTTEATVNMVTVK
-203 MCEDYYDTFF
+203 MCEDYYSTFF
-213 KPNIAYL
+213 RPNIAYL

-228 KETKKLAK
+228 KEAKKLAK

-245 EVPSKQYPTPEAPAA
+245 EVPSKQYPAPEAPAA

-272 QSVIAVGYPVEY
+272 QSVIVVGYPVEY

-297 NILLGGNSNSRLFK
+297 NVLLGGSDNRLFQ

-327 NQDKFIGSFNAGA
+327 SQDKFIGSFNAGA

-348 SAVTQILYEMDRIR
+348 SAVTQILYEMERIR

-382 ALALEQPA
+382 ALALERPA

-399 ARYGLPTD
+399 ARYGLPAD
-407 YYANYLKSLAA
+407 YYANYLKSLAD

-437 HVFVV
+437 HAFVV

-448 AENLAVLSPDQTINY
+448 AENLAALSPDQTINY

-475 LRKALPAELTAE
+475 LKKALPAGLTAE

-500 EKLEALN
+500 EKLEALE

-518 GMTID
+518 GMSID
-523 AKMYQKTPDK
+523 AKMYQKAPDK
-533 YRMTMSMGDHVLSDT
+533 YKMTISMGGSVLSDT

-557 SSMQGEQVLEEKQLE
+557 SGMQGEQVLEGKQLE

-581 RELNYGE
+581 RELKYEE

-602 GKETYMIEVF
+602 GKETYMVEVF

-621 YYDTES
+621 YYDTETG
-627 WLKIREDKVEETPDG
+627 LRLREDKIEVTPDG
-642 NMIQT
+642 EMVQT
-647 TNLSDYKEVDGIL
+647 THLSDYQDVDGIL
-660 YPHKLDMV
+660 YPHKLDLA
-668 IGPQQISGT
+668 IGPQQIST
-677 VESVKLNAGIDDAI
+677 TIDVIKLNTGIDDSV
-691 FK
+691 FE